1 MAQNMKDEKENL
13 CFMLDKKNRVYIT
26 ATSSI
31 TCAGNNNEELFENI
45 CAGQSGITQTDVYA
59 STRTVSI
66 GIIKSEYTFYE
77 NLILKCQNIL
87 DNSNL
92 ENFENTLLIIGSSVG
107 GMKTTEDVFFATN
120 NYHNID
126 PNEHNID
133 TIANKLRQAFN
144 FYDDISFSTACT
156 SSANAI
162 GYGYEVLSK
171 GIYDNVLV
179 VGADSLC
186 QTTIHGFV
194 SLGVLSSN
202 PCKPFDKERDGM
214 NVAEGIA
221 CLLLETIPSKH
232 SIEICGVGYS
242 SDAHHMTQPHSDG
255 SKNAML
261 NCLKLANIQ
270 EHQIDYINAHGTG
283 TIANDEAE
291 GNSISSLFQHQP
303 YVSSTKSITGHTLG
317 ASGALEAI
325 ISSMV
330 ILKQIIPKNSFL
342 EIAQN
347 ENLNL
352 VKETINT
359 KVRYVLS
366 NSFAFGGNNCSL
378 LFGEIV

>member
-1 MAQNMKDEKENL
+1 MVN
-13 CFMLDKKNRVYIT
+13 KKNRVYIT

-31 TCAGNNNEELFENI
+31 TCAGKNNEELFENI
-45 CAGQSGITQTDVYA
+45 CAGKSGITQSDEYA
-59 STRTVSI
+59 SVRTVSI

-77 NLILKCQNIL
+77 NLILQCQNIL

-107 GMKTTEDVFFATN
+107 GMKTTEDIFFTTN
-120 NYHNID
+120 NYNDIDPKQHNID
-126 PNEHNID
+126 A
-133 TIANKLRQAFN
+133 IANTLRQAFD

-171 GIYDNVLV
+171 GIYKNVLV
-179 VGADSLC
+179 IGVDSLC
-186 QTTIHGFV
+186 QTTVQGFV

-221 CLLLETIPSKH
+221 CLLLETIPSKN

-242 SDAHHMTQPHSDG
+242 SDAHHMTQPHADG
-255 SKNAML
+255 SRNAML
-261 NCLKLANIQ
+261 NCLQSANIQ
-270 EHQIDYINAHGTG
+270 ENQIDYINAHGTG
-283 TIANDEAE
+283 TMANDEAE
-291 GNSISSLFQHQP
+291 GNSISSLFLHKP
-303 YVSSTKSITGHTLG
+303 FVSSTKSITGHTLG
-317 ASGALEAI
+317 AAGALEAI

-330 ILKQIIPKNSFL
+330 ILKQTIPKNSFL

-347 ENLNL
+347 DGLNL
-352 VKETINT
+352 SRETINT
-359 KVRYVLS
+359 KVRYTLS